1 MTAGKGMDILKEGSR
16 YYQYFCTTAYTDGEH
31 TRNAV
36 GIASSADLIHWQ
48 DECRFLPK
56 GCAHMPESPFV
67 IRRGARFYLFYTNCG
82 QGTCYAV
89 ADNPLGPWEER
100 GLLIGDPQHTGDLAH
115 VPSCSEVFCFCG
127 RWYISFAT
135 RLPGNEQY
143 LELMDFFWNEDG
155 TVSVGEKVVRPVK

>member
-1 MTAGKGMDILKEGSR
+1 
-16 YYQYFCTTAYTDGEH
+16 
-31 TRNAV
+31 
-36 GIASSADLIHWQ
+36 
-48 DECRFLPK
+48 
-56 GCAHMPESPFV
+56 MP
-67 IRRGARFYLFYTNCG
+67 
-82 QGTCYAV
+82 
-89 ADNPLGPWEER
+89 DNPLGPWEER

-143 LELMDFFWNEDG
+143 LELMEFFWNEDG